1 MRGPTLQREGPR
13 VLRGTSLGVPPKK
26 PRTYAYIDGFN
37 LYYGCF
43 RRPAPPSWAKYKWL
57 DLEKFCD
64 LLLPYNDIVA
74 VKYYTADVS
83 NRPPDNRQND
93 REQVYLKALLTLPRV
108 EIVKGRFLG
117 PKKRRMPQCDA
128 TGAALGNKVWVLK
141 TEEKGSDV
149 NLAVDLLHDCIIGCY
164 ECAVVV
170 SNDSD
175 LARSIRIVRYQ
186 YKKIIGIVNPHNTHQ
201 RMSGDLWKLK
211 HFDRKIS
218 RKILASSQLPEDVTV
233 GQGTIRRPQGWT

>member
-1 MRGPTLQREGPR
+1 MS
-13 VLRGTSLGVPPKK
+13 TSPVK

-37 LYYGCF
+37 LYYGCY
-43 RRPAPPSWAKYKWL
+43 RPPAPSSWAKYKWL
-57 DLEKFCD
+57 DLEKFSD
-64 LLLPYNDIVA
+64 LLFPNNNIIA

-93 REQVYLKALLTLPRV
+93 RQQVYLKALSTLRRV

-117 PKKRRMPQCDA
+117 PKKRQMPQCDEV
-128 TGAALGNKVWVLK
+128 GVALGNSVWVLR

-149 NLAVDLLHDCIIGCY
+149 NLAVDLLHDCINGCY
-164 ECAVVV
+164 ECAVII

-175 LARSIRIVRYQ
+175 LARSVRIVREKYG
-186 YKKIIGIVNPHNTHQ
+186 KIIGIVNPHDTHQ
-201 RMSGDLWKLK
+201 KMSGDLRELK

-218 RKILASSQLPEDVTV
+218 RKILAASQFPNEAPIGGGV
-233 GQGTIRRPQGWT
+233 IRRPPRWA